1 MGFFSRL
8 IGKNKKDELLP
19 EKQSPEKQT
28 LEQQTPEEQI
38 VEEQVADPQ
47 EVIQQV
53 VEAQPFEPLPAEQQ
67 VTEQQATA
75 QQTNE
80 PQELAG
86 AGEKSPA
93 QQPAQQPVQQL
104 VHLDA
109 EQPSNLEPIAE
120 SAELDSPKF
129 PDVIF
134 AAEPEQAVESST
146 QEGENLDNP
155 LDNSLENPLDSSLDN
170 PDEFILKLRAAK
182 PTPGAWLEVVLDGI
196 TEVNAKFWQRLDF
209 LFVSLNTPAHKAQVF
224 VEELRQWL
232 ESMNYSRVDE
242 FASEL
247 QYRLALALGME
258 NEAEEKQRF
267 WAKLWQGL
275 ARTRELISGGLRELF
290 ASSGELDNAFWES
303 LEEVLITSDVGYE
316 ASLGL
321 VERIRTA
328 AKKTGA
334 KTRAE
339 AKELLLAELELV
351 LSFPPRIEAVNP
363 PEVVLMVGVN
373 GAGKTTTIAKLAY
386 REHLAGRK
394 VLVAAGDTFRAA
406 AVEQLEVWAKRV
418 GAGFYAKA
426 PGKDGGAD
434 PAAVA
439 YEAVGVA
446 LAENYDVVFIDT
458 AGRLQT
464 KVDLMEELS
473 KISRVLAKRHPGAPH
488 RCILVLDG
496 TTGQN
501 ALSQTKLFSESSKVT
516 EIIIS
521 KLDGTAKAGVAVGV
535 AMQYKI
541 PITFIGL
548 GEKMEDLRPFDGA
561 AFAKA
566 LLD

>member
-8 IGKNKKDELLP
+8 IGKKKKDESTP
-19 EKQSPEKQT
+19 EQQIV
-28 LEQQTPEEQI
+28 EQQTVEQQAVEQQAVEQQEPEQQGANQQAPE
-38 VEEQVADPQ
+38 PQ
-47 EVIQQV
+47 EVVEAPELQEV
-53 VEAQPFEPLPAEQQ
+53 VEAQEIGSEP
-67 VTEQQATA
+67 
-75 QQTNE
+75 
-80 PQELAG
+80 
-86 AGEKSPA
+86 EKSPVA
-93 QQPAQQPVQQL
+93 APATAPATAPVKA
-104 VHLDA
+104 D
-109 EQPSNLEPIAE
+109 
-120 SAELDSPKF
+120 ELASDLGLAADSEEASPHKF

-134 AAEPEQAVESST
+134 APEPEKIAAPPAQA
-146 QEGENLDNP
+146 GDDPN
-155 LDNSLENPLDSSLDN
+155 NSPNSPEQDN

-182 PTPGAWLEVVLDGI
+182 PTPGAWLEVVLQGI
-196 TEVNAKFWQRLDF
+196 TEADSRFWQRLEF
-209 LFVSLNTPAHKAQVF
+209 LFVSLNTPAEKAEVF
-224 VEELRQWL
+224 IAELRQWL
-232 ESMNYSRVDE
+232 ESMNYTRVDE
-242 FASEL
+242 FGSEL

-267 WAKLWQGL
+267 WSKLWQGL

-316 ASLGL
+316 ASMGL
-321 VERIRTA
+321 VERIRNA
-328 AKKTGA
+328 AKKSGA
-334 KTRAE
+334 KTRLE
-339 AKELLLAELELV
+339 AKELLQAELEQV

-566 LLD
+566 LLE